1 MLPKHTANNRN
12 LKCVAGWELFMI
24 ISVLVLMIILP
35 INLTSGNIDKLNGQ
49 AYDPESVSQY
59 MYWLPAPPSPGSV
72 CRV

>member
-1 MLPKHTANNRN
+1 
-12 LKCVAGWELFMI
+12 MI